1 MAPQRRTAGLGRTH
15 ERREGSPPPAQRL
28 AIETYA
34 VHAFVVTNAN
44 LTGAAQAERL
54 ISNLNRIARFAEH
67 IQART
72 SVA

>member
-1 MAPQRRTAGLGRTH
+1 
-15 ERREGSPPPAQRL
+15 L

-72 SVA
+72 SVACTATA